1 MGLSQALSIAMSGLR
16 ATQASI
22 SLVGSNVANAETPGY
37 VRKTA
42 IQVAGTNGDYGSSVL
57 LNGVDRQLDQYLQTQ
72 LRTETSGAAY
82 ADIRATF
89 LANLQNVYGN
99 PAETGTIEDSFNKLL
114 TAFQGLSTSPDSQSA
129 RIGAVAA
136 AQTMA
141 QTLNATTQGI
151 QNLRANAEMGIND
164 SIVTANNAMAQIAFI
179 NNQLQNN
186 GKTDAATASLLD
198 QRDQYITQLS
208 ALVDIRTVVN
218 DLNQVTVFTNSG
230 VQLVGTEAAQ
240 LSFNPQGTITP
251 NTLYNPTDPT
261 KSNVGT
267 ITINFP
273 HGGSYDLVSTNSIRS
288 GKIAAYLELRDNTL
302 VKAQAQVD
310 QFAAAMSSALSDKT
324 TAGTAAPASVL
335 PQAGYDLDLTGLQSG
350 NVIHVTYK
358 DNTTGVTHN
367 LSIVRVD
374 DPSVLPLSNTATLD
388 PNDEVLGIN
397 FSGGMGSVISQLN
410 AALGTSANLQFSNP
424 SGSTLRVLD
433 DGAPNRSDVL
443 AASVTTTISSLTSG
457 NAQLPL
463 FTDNGGLYYRCDHRQ
478 RFAADR
484 PCRAHQRQSRTARR
498 SLARHCV
505 LHQPVDGCWRHH
517 ALRLRPY
524 ATADGQLSLLAANR
538 HWHHGRAVHRHAD
551 QFCQAVH
558 QPAGRSG
565 DRSQATRRRP
575 GRGAEHLAEK
585 SDGRLG
591 RQYRRRN
598 GASARAAECLLRQRA
613 RDVVH
618 QADVRHADQRHM
630 RVSCLSTALTAGLPT
645 SGPRSLT

>member
-1 MGLSQALSIAMSGLR
+1 MGLSQALSTAMSGLR

-22 SLVGSNVANAETPGY
+22 ALVGSNVANAETPGY
-37 VRKTA
+37 VRKSI
-42 IQVAGTNGDYGSSVL
+42 IQVAGMTGDYGSSVL

-82 ADIRATF
+82 ADIRSTY

-99 PAETGTIEDSFNKLL
+99 PSETGTIEDAFNKLL

-129 RIGAVAA
+129 RISAVSA
-136 AQTMA
+136 AQNMA

-151 QNLRANAEMGIND
+151 QSLRANAEMGIND
-164 SIVTANNAMAQIAFI
+164 SITTANNAMAQIAFI

-208 ALVDIRTVVN
+208 SLMDVRTVVN

-251 NTLYNPTDPT
+251 NTLYNSDPT
-261 KSNVGT
+261 KSNVGS

-324 TAGTAAPASVL
+324 TAGVAAPASVL

-350 NVIHVTYK
+350 NVMHVTYK
-358 DNTTGVTHN
+358 DNTTGITHN

-374 DPSVLPLSNTATLD
+374 DPSVLPLSNNSTLD
-388 PNDEVLGIN
+388 PNDEVLGVN
-397 FSGGMGSVISQLN
+397 FAGGMASVVSQLN
-410 AALGTSANLQFSNP
+410 SALGPSANLQFSNP

-443 AASVTTTISSLTSG
+443 AASVTTTMSSLTSG

-463 FTDNGGLYYRCDHRQ
+463 FTDNGGLFSGAITANGSQQTGLAGRISVNLGLLGD
-478 RFAADR
+478 
-484 PCRAHQRQSRTARR
+484 PSRTIVFSTSPLTAAGDTTR
-498 SLARHCV
+498 SDFILAQLQTGNYRYSPQTGIGTTGAPFTGT
-505 LHQPVDGCWRHH
+505 LTNFAKQFISQQGE
-517 ALRLRPY
+517 A
-524 ATADGQLSLLAANR
+524 ATAAKQLSDGQSVVLNTLQKKVSDSSGVNIDDEMAHLLALQNAYSANAR
-538 HWHHGRAVHRHAD
+538 VMSSIKQMYD
-551 QFCQAVH
+551 TLIQA
-558 QPAGRSG
+558 
-565 DRSQATRRRP
+565 
-575 GRGAEHLAEK
+575 
-585 SDGRLG
+585 
-591 RQYRRRN
+591 
-598 GASARAAECLLRQRA
+598 
-613 RDVVH
+613 
-618 QADVRHADQRHM
+618 M
-630 RVSCLSTALTAGLPT
+630 
-645 SGPRSLT
+645 

>member
-1 MGLSQALSIAMSGLR
+1 MGLSQALSTAMSGLR

-22 SLVGSNVANAETPGY
+22 ALVGSNVANAETPGY
-37 VRKTA
+37 VRKTV
-42 IQVAGTNGDYGSSVL
+42 IQVAGMTGDYGSSVL

-82 ADIRATF
+82 ADIRSTY
-89 LANLQNVYGN
+89 LQNLQNVYGN
-99 PAETGTIEDSFNKLL
+99 PSETGTIEDAFNKLL

-129 RIGAVAA
+129 RIGAVSA

-141 QTLNATTQGI
+141 QTLNAATQGI
-151 QNLRANAEMGIND
+151 QNLRANAETGIND
-164 SIVTANNAMAQIAFI
+164 SITTANNAMAQIAFI

-208 ALVDIRTVVN
+208 SLMDIRTVVN

-240 LSFNPQGTITP
+240 LSFNPQGTMTP
-251 NTLYNPTDPT
+251 NTLYNSDPT

-267 ITINFP
+267 IAINFP

-324 TAGTAAPASVL
+324 TAGAAAPASVL
-335 PQAGYDLDLTGLQSG
+335 PRAGYDLDLTGLQSG
-350 NVIHVTYK
+350 NVIHVSYK

-388 PNDEVLGIN
+388 PNDEVLGVN
-397 FSGGMGSVISQLN
+397 FAGGMASVVTQLN
-410 AALGTSANLQFSNP
+410 AALGSSANLQFSNP

-443 AASVTTTISSLTSG
+443 AASVTTTMSSLTSG
-457 NAQLPL
+457 NPQLPL
-463 FTDNGGLYYRCDHRQ
+463 FTDNGGL
-478 RFAADR
+478 F
-484 PCRAHQRQSRTARR
+484 T
-498 SLARHCV
+498 
-505 LHQPVDGCWRHH
+505 G
-517 ALRLRPY
+517 
-524 ATADGQLSLLAANR
+524 
-538 HWHHGRAVHRHAD
+538 
-551 QFCQAVH
+551 
-558 QPAGRSG
+558 
-565 DRSQATRRRP
+565 
-575 GRGAEHLAEK
+575 
-585 SDGRLG
+585 
-591 RQYRRRN
+591 
-598 GASARAAECLLRQRA
+598 
-613 RDVVH
+613 
-618 QADVRHADQRHM
+618 
-630 RVSCLSTALTAGLPT
+630 ALTASGSQQTGLAGRISVNLGLLGDPSRTIVFSTNPLTAAGDTTRSDFMLTQLT
-645 SGPRSLT
+645 SGTYRYSPQTGIGTTGAPFTGTLVNFAKQFISQQGEAATAAKQLSDGQSVVLNTLQKKVTDTSGVNIDDEMAHLLALQNAYSANARVMSSIKQMYDTLIQAM

>member
-1 MGLSQALSIAMSGLR
+1 MSGLR

-37 VRKTA
+37 VRKTV

-82 ADIRATF
+82 ADIRSSF

-114 TAFQGLSTSPDSQSA
+114 TAFQALSTSPDSQSA
-129 RIGAVAA
+129 RISAVAA

-151 QNLRANAEMGIND
+151 QSLRANAEMGIND
-164 SIVTANNAMAQIAFI
+164 SITTANNAMAQIAFI
-179 NNQLQNN
+179 NNQLQSS

-208 ALVDIRTVVN
+208 SLMDIRTVVN
-218 DLNQVTVFTNSG
+218 NLNQVTVFTNSG

-251 NTLYNPTDPT
+251 NTLYNSDPT

-267 ITINFP
+267 IAINFP

-302 VKAQAQVD
+302 VKAQAQID
-310 QFAAAMSSALSDKT
+310 QFAASMASALSDKT

-335 PQAGYDLDLTGLQSG
+335 PQTGYDLDLTGLQSG
-350 NVIHVTYK
+350 NVMNVTYK
-358 DNTTGVTHN
+358 DNTTGITHN

-397 FSGGMGSVISQLN
+397 FAGGMASVVSQLN
-410 AALGTSANLQFSNP
+410 AALGSSANLQFSNP

-443 AASVTTTISSLTSG
+443 SASVTTTMSSLTSG

-463 FTDNGGLYYRCDHRQ
+463 FTDNGGLY
-478 RFAADR
+478 
-484 PCRAHQRQSRTARR
+484 T
-498 SLARHCV
+498 
-505 LHQPVDGCWRHH
+505 G
-517 ALRLRPY
+517 
-524 ATADGQLSLLAANR
+524 
-538 HWHHGRAVHRHAD
+538 
-551 QFCQAVH
+551 
-558 QPAGRSG
+558 
-565 DRSQATRRRP
+565 
-575 GRGAEHLAEK
+575 
-585 SDGRLG
+585 
-591 RQYRRRN
+591 
-598 GASARAAECLLRQRA
+598 
-613 RDVVH
+613 
-618 QADVRHADQRHM
+618 
-630 RVSCLSTALTAGLPT
+630 ALTANGSQQTGLAGRISVNLGLLGDPSRTIVFSTSPLTASGDTTRSDFILTQLT
-645 SGPRSLT
+645 SGTYRYSPQTGIGTTGAPFTGTLVNFAKQFISQQGEAATAAKQLSDGQSVVLNTLQKKVTDASGVNIDDEMAHLLALQNAYSANARVMSSIKQMYDTLIQAM

>member
-1 MGLSQALSIAMSGLR
+1 MGLSQALAIAMSGLR

-37 VRKTA
+37 VRKTV

-82 ADIRATF
+82 ADIRSTF

-129 RIGAVAA
+129 RISAVAA

-164 SIVTANNAMAQIAFI
+164 SITTANNAMAQIAFI
-179 NNQLQNN
+179 NNHLQAS

-208 ALVDIRTVVN
+208 SLMDVRTVVN

-230 VQLVGTEAAQ
+230 VQLVGTEAAK
-240 LSFNPQGTITP
+240 LSFNPQGTMTP

-267 ITINFP
+267 ISINFP
-273 HGGSYDLVSTNSIRS
+273 HGGSYDMVATNSIRS

-310 QFAAAMSSALSDKT
+310 QFAASMSSALSDKT
-324 TAGTAAPASVL
+324 TAGVAAPASVL
-335 PQAGYDLDLTGLQSG
+335 PQAGYDLDLAGLQSG
-350 NVIHVTYK
+350 NVIHVSYK

-374 DPSVLPLSNTATLD
+374 DPSVLPLSNTSTLD
-388 PNDEVLGIN
+388 PNDEVLGVN
-397 FSGGMGSVISQLN
+397 FAGGMASVVTQLN
-410 AALGTSANLQFSNP
+410 AALGASDLQFSNP

-443 AASVTTTISSLTSG
+443 AASVTTTMSSLTSG

-463 FTDNGGLYYRCDHRQ
+463 FTDNGGLFTGALTASGSQQTGLAGRISVNLGLLGD
-478 RFAADR
+478 
-484 PCRAHQRQSRTARR
+484 PSRTVVFSTSPLTPAGDTTR
-498 SLARHCV
+498 SDFV
-505 LHQPVDGCWRHH
+505 LTQLQSGTYRYSPQTGIGTTGSPFTGTLTNF
-517 ALRLRPY
+517 AKQFISQQGEA
-524 ATADGQLSLLAANR
+524 ATAAKQLADGQSVVLNTLQKKVTDASGVNIDDEMAHLLALQNAYSANAR
-538 HWHHGRAVHRHAD
+538 VMSSIKQMYD
-551 QFCQAVH
+551 TLIQA
-558 QPAGRSG
+558 
-565 DRSQATRRRP
+565 
-575 GRGAEHLAEK
+575 
-585 SDGRLG
+585 
-591 RQYRRRN
+591 
-598 GASARAAECLLRQRA
+598 
-613 RDVVH
+613 
-618 QADVRHADQRHM
+618 M
-630 RVSCLSTALTAGLPT
+630 
-645 SGPRSLT
+645 

>member
-1 MGLSQALSIAMSGLR
+1 MGLSQALAIAMSGLR

-37 VRKTA
+37 VRKTV

-82 ADIRATF
+82 ADIRSTY
-89 LANLQNVYGN
+89 LQNLQNVYGN
-99 PAETGTIEDSFNKLL
+99 PSETGTIEDSFNKLL

-129 RIGAVAA
+129 RISAVAA

-141 QTLNATTQGI
+141 QTLNAATQGI
-151 QNLRANAEMGIND
+151 QSLRANAEMGIND
-164 SIVTANNAMAQIAFI
+164 SITTANNAMAQIAFI
-179 NNQLQNN
+179 NNQLQSS

-208 ALVDIRTVVN
+208 SLMDIRTVVN

-230 VQLVGTEAAQ
+230 VQLVGTEAAK

-251 NTLYNPTDPT
+251 NTLYNSDPT

-267 ITINFP
+267 IAINFP

-302 VKAQAQVD
+302 VKAQAQID
-310 QFAAAMSSALSDKT
+310 QFAASMASALSDKT

-350 NVIHVTYK
+350 NVMHVTYK

-397 FSGGMGSVISQLN
+397 FSGGMASVVSQLN
-410 AALGTSANLQFSNP
+410 AALGSSANLQFSNP

-443 AASVTTTISSLTSG
+443 SASVTTTMSSLTSG
-457 NAQLPL
+457 NPQLPL
-463 FTDNGGLYYRCDHRQ
+463 FTDNGGL
-478 RFAADR
+478 F
-484 PCRAHQRQSRTARR
+484 T
-498 SLARHCV
+498 
-505 LHQPVDGCWRHH
+505 G
-517 ALRLRPY
+517 
-524 ATADGQLSLLAANR
+524 
-538 HWHHGRAVHRHAD
+538 
-551 QFCQAVH
+551 
-558 QPAGRSG
+558 
-565 DRSQATRRRP
+565 
-575 GRGAEHLAEK
+575 
-585 SDGRLG
+585 
-591 RQYRRRN
+591 
-598 GASARAAECLLRQRA
+598 
-613 RDVVH
+613 
-618 QADVRHADQRHM
+618 
-630 RVSCLSTALTAGLPT
+630 ALTASGSQQTGLAGRISVNLGLLGDPSRTVVFSTSPLTASGDTTRSDFILTQLT
-645 SGPRSLT
+645 SGNYRYSPQTGIGTTAAPFTGTLVNFAKQFISQQGEAATAAKQLSDGQSVVLNTLQKKVTDSSGVNIDDEMAHLLALQNAYSANARVMSSIKQMYDTLIQAM